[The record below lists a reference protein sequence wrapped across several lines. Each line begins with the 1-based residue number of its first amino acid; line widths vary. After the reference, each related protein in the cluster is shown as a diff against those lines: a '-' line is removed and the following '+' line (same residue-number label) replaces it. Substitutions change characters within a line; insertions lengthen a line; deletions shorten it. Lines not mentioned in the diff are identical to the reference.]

1 MTKTHDPI
9 RRVKESL
16 ERLKQKTYRT
26 ATPTIFGKVYYW
38 IFGFTKG
45 GKTVVW
51 GPYYDVKEADRD
63 LTTLDD
69 GEVFDL
75 DTRDVTRAT
84 REIKAALLQ
93 RGGDPDEVL
102 KRVLHKKEV
111 D

>member
-1 MTKTHDPI
+1 
-9 RRVKESL
+9 
-16 ERLKQKTYRT
+16 
-26 ATPTIFGKVYYW
+26 VYFW
-38 IFGFTKG
+38 IFGFTRG

-51 GPYYDVKEADRD
+51 GPYYNAKEADRE
-63 LTTLDD
+63 LTTLED

-84 REIKAALLQ
+84 REIKAILLQ
-93 RGGDPDEVL
+93 RGGDPDEAL